1 MSCSEQDGS
10 FFTAF
15 SYLAGP
21 STQHFSCWFSDRL
34 SPEDYTKEGRK
45 NKKKREAEEK
55 ARRKAAK
62 TKAPESVAG
71 YLPFFKGLVS
81 VPLRSTPSPG
91 DRVYWELTAL
101 HSGCLPFASHTP
113 VPMGRGSAGNQPPCR
128 EGLPSAVYVP
138 RSRRTGYCEMTA
150 LQSGRL
156 PFVSHTPVPM
166 GRRCGEPD
174 ACYESYCY
182 PHHTIG
188 IRSAQGDLPAEEN
201 AARGRR
207 TGCSPGPDRGADRT
221 GGHAGLKQGR
231 RTSSGLPEGPDLRN
245 RHVSLQKPACRS
257 DLAGTPGTF
266 RVSHKNAPV
275 RWNSTK
281 KDR

>member
-166 GRRCGEPD
+166 GRGRGEPT
-174 ACYESYCY
+174 AL
-182 PHHTIG
+182 
-188 IRSAQGDLPAEEN
+188 QGGPAL
-201 AARGRR
+201 
-207 TGCSPGPDRGADRT
+207 CS
-221 GGHAGLKQGR
+221 
-231 RTSSGLPEGPDLRN
+231 SSTPI
-245 RHVSLQKPACRS
+245 PACRVLGADCPAEWAS
-257 DLAGTPGTF
+257 AFRIPYSGPDGPEVWGT
-266 RVSHKNAPV
+266 RCLL
-275 RWNSTK
+275 
-281 KDR
+281 